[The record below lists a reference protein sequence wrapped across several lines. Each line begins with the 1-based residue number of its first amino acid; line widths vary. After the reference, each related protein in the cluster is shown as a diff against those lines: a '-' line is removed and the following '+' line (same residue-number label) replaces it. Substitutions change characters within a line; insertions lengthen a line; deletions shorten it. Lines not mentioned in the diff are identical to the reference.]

1 MMFVNCSLLKI
12 FAETGEI
19 QNLNVHKII
28 RAEIY
33 ASEIKAINIQLAKIR
48 KPTHK
53 DSSHKIAPFIILNS
67 IL

>member
-33 ASEIKAINIQLAKIR
+33 AFEIKAINIQLAKLR

-53 DSSHKIAPFIILNS
+53 DSSHKIAPFIFLNS